1 MYKVEDILIPV
12 RFLILMLQIIITAT
26 FPIMETYKEH
36 IRANFPN
43 YYSETVPDE
52 LKSQYRNKTIE
63 FFILLGFFYI
73 FELFELIMIFV
84 GITLFRNK
92 LSFILI
98 FFHSICILFL
108 NWFKHDSK
116 KSNEIYIPLILGGI
130 VPFLL
135 EGFFLCSMC
144 NYHRRLGK
152 IQ

>member
-1 MYKVEDILIPV
+1 MYKIEDILIPV
-12 RFLILMLQIIITAT
+12 RFILLMLQIIITAT
-26 FPIMETYKEH
+26 FPILGTYKDH

-43 YYSETVPDE
+43 YYKDYKPSSLKDE
-52 LKSQYRNKTIE
+52 YNKKEIE
-63 FFILLGFFYI
+63 FFILLGFFYL

-84 GITLFRNK
+84 GTTLFRNK

-130 VPFLL
+130 IPFFL
-135 EGFFLCSMC
+135 ESFFLCSMC
-144 NYHRRLGK
+144 NYHRRVGK

>member
-1 MYKVEDILIPV
+1 MYKIEDILIPV
-12 RFLILMLQIIITAT
+12 RFLLLMLQIIITLT
-26 FPIMETYKEH
+26 FVISETYEDH
-36 IRANFPN
+36 IRANFPD
-43 YYSETVPDE
+43 YYSEYDA
-52 LKSQYRNKTIE
+52 KNKKIQ
-63 FFILLGFFYI
+63 FFILLGFFYL

-84 GITLFRNK
+84 GTTLFRNK

-130 VPFLL
+130 IPFFL
-135 EGFFLCSMC
+135 ESFFLCSMC

>member
-1 MYKVEDILIPV
+1 
-12 RFLILMLQIIITAT
+12 
-26 FPIMETYKEH
+26 METYKEH
-36 IRANFPN
+36 IRANFPD

-98 FFHSICILFL
+98 FFHSICILYL
-108 NWFKHDSK
+108 NWFKHDSM
-116 KSNEIYIPLILGGI
+116 KSKEIYIPLILGGI

>member
-36 IRANFPN
+36 IRVNFPN

-98 FFHSICILFL
+98 FFHSICILYL
-108 NWFKHDSK
+108 NWFKHDSM
-116 KSNEIYIPLILGGI
+116 KSKEIYIPLILGGI